1 MTGNF
6 YNLEATPAEGTSYR
20 LAQIDKTQYPDMLTG
35 YGRLSE
41 IKAPFYT
48 NSTHLPVNYTD
59 DTFEMLDLQDEIQTK
74 YTGGTVV
81 HLYVGEEI
89 KDQAALKS
97 LIRKIC
103 INYRLPY
110 FSITPT
116 FSVCPGCGYLPG
128 KIGKCPQCGKECEV
142 YSRIVGYLR
151 PVNQW
156 NNGKK
161 EEFNLR
167 RTYKL

>member
-1 MTGNF
+1 
-6 YNLEATPAEGTSYR
+6 
-20 LAQIDKTQYPDMLTG
+20 
-35 YGRLSE
+35 
-41 IKAPFYT
+41 
-48 NSTHLPVNYTD
+48 
-59 DTFEMLDLQDEIQTK
+59 MLDLQDEIQTK

-81 HLYVGEEI
+81 HLYIGEEI
-89 KDQAALKS
+89 SDRLALKS

-103 INYRLPY
+103 VNYRLPY

-116 FSVCPGCGYLPG
+116 FSVCPDCGYIAG
-128 KIGKCPQCGKECEV
+128 NSEVCPKCGKPCEV

-161 EEFNLR
+161 EEFGLR
-167 RTYKL
+167 KTYKVKI